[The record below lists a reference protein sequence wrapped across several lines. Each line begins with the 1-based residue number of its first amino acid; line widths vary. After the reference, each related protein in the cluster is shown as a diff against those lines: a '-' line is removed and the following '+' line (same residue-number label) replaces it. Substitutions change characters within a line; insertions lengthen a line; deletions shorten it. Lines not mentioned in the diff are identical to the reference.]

1 MLQKLKE
8 KLFGCAKHL
17 GVFAC
22 LYLVTAGLD
31 ALVTGTVEPKGLY
44 LFGWTTHNFYCG
56 LWFLSLVLVL
66 LGQNVWARFVTG
78 GNVLAVI
85 VGQFVGDWVEK
96 ALPPDPYGTRL
107 HAGFRFWAVLV
118 LVSIFL
124 GGVAQWLR
132 RKA

>member
-44 LFGWTTHNFYCG
+44 LFGWTTHESYWG
-56 LWFLSLVLVL
+56 LWLLSPVLVL

-96 ALPPDPYGTRL
+96 TLPPDPYGTRRAF
-107 HAGFRFWAVLV
+107 HADVHATPTGFPAKGTDCPHGPHFE
-118 LVSIFL
+118 
-124 GGVAQWLR
+124 
-132 RKA
+132 